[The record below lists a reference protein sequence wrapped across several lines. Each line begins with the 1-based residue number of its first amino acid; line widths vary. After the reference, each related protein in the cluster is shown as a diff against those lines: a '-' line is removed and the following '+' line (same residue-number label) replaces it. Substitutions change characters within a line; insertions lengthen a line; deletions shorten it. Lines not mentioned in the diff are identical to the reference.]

1 MRDGRFLFL
10 STLAACMNE
19 STSKEKILK
28 RIREAL
34 IEPSPN
40 TPGDVDFD
48 KPIYAGSNEPLEIQF
63 AQEFSKVDGKFVFCE
78 SAEECAASL
87 KAVADEQKWSEIYCY
102 NEKLRTM
109 LTGNGMQVKDKIW
122 DVTQA
127 KVAITG
133 CEFLVARI
141 GGVLMS
147 SKLSSAR
154 KLPAIVDTH
163 VVVAYTS
170 QLVPDIKDGLNA
182 IKEKYGERLPSLIYL
197 ATGPSRTADIEKT
210 LVMGAHGPKE
220 IYVFLIDG

>member
-1 MRDGRFLFL
+1 
-10 STLAACMNE
+10 MNE

-34 IEPSPN
+34 IEPSPY
-40 TPGDVDFD
+40 TQPDVDFD
-48 KPIYAGSNEPLEIQF
+48 SPLYVDTKEPLEIVF

-78 SAEECAASL
+78 NHTEFVEAFT
-87 KAVADEQKWSEIYCY
+87 AVATEQKWSEIYCY
-102 NEKLRTM
+102 NEKVRGLFANSP
-109 LTGNGMQVKDKIW
+109 LQIKDKIW

-127 KVAITG
+127 KVALTG

-163 VVVAYTS
+163 VVVAQTS
-170 QLVPDIKDGLNA
+170 QLVHDIKDGLNA
-182 IKEKYGERLPSLIYL
+182 IKEKYGERPPSLIYL

>member
-1 MRDGRFLFL
+1 MK
-10 STLAACMNE
+10 E

-28 RIREAL
+28 KIREAL
-34 IEPSPN
+34 IEPSAEVP
-40 TPGDVDFD
+40 PLVDFTS
-48 KPIYAGSNEPLEIQF
+48 PIYNTSTEPLEIEF

-78 SAEECAASL
+78 TPEEFATNFIE
-87 KAVADEQKWSEIYCY
+87 VAKEQKWTEIYCY
-102 NEKLRTM
+102 NEKIRGLF
-109 LTGNGMQVKDKIW
+109 TGSAIQVKDKIW
-122 DVTQA
+122 DVTEA
-127 KVAITG
+127 KVAITN

-154 KLPAIVDTH
+154 KLAAIVDTH

>member
-1 MRDGRFLFL
+1 MK
-10 STLAACMNE
+10 E

-28 RIREAL
+28 KIREAL
-34 IEPSPN
+34 IEPSPEV
-40 TPGDVDFD
+40 PPEVDFTR
-48 KPIYAGSNEPLEIQF
+48 PIYNTSTDPLEIEF

-78 SAEECAASL
+78 TAEEFAA
-87 KAVADEQKWSEIYCY
+87 AFIEVAKEQKWSEIYCY
-102 NEKLRTM
+102 NEKIRGLF
-109 LTGNGMQVKDKIW
+109 TGSAIQVKDKIW
-122 DVTQA
+122 DVTEA
-127 KVAITG
+127 KVAITN
-133 CEFLVARI
+133 CEFLVSRI

-154 KLPAIVDTH
+154 KLAAIVDTH

-170 QLVPDIKDGLNA
+170 QLVPDIKDSLNA

>member
-1 MRDGRFLFL
+1 MK
-10 STLAACMNE
+10 E

-28 RIREAL
+28 KIREAL
-34 IEPSPN
+34 IEPSPEVV
-40 TPGDVDFD
+40 GEVDFTA
-48 KPIYAGSNEPLEIQF
+48 PIYSPIDEPLEIVF

-78 SAEECAASL
+78 TMPEFVENFTAIA
-87 KAVADEQKWSEIYCY
+87 KEQKWDEIYCY
-102 NEKLRTM
+102 NESIRAEFADS
-109 LTGNGMQVKDKIW
+109 GIQVKDKIW
-122 DVTQA
+122 DVTLA
-127 KVAITG
+127 KVAITK
-133 CEFLVARI
+133 CEFLIARL

-170 QLVPDIKDGLNA
+170 QLVADIKDGLNA
-182 IKEKYGERLPSLIYL
+182 IKAKYGERPPSLIYL